1 MCEPGR
7 QKKGQV
13 QVEALVR
20 ALLEPLAR
28 RERQKLLGLLDKQS
42 TQQ

>member
-1 MCEPGR
+1 MREPGH
-7 QKKGQV
+7 QKNGQA

-28 RERQKLLGLLDKQS
+28 RERQKLLVLLGEES
-42 TQQ
+42 ASR